1 MTRAVLVVDDQPAVA
16 ASALHGLLAAGFD
29 ARAASSVETALAEL
43 AVSRPDA
50 VVLDHHLGDGD
61 AAAPL
66 RHALAALRLPVL
78 VVSGLDSDRAREI
91 AAAHGWPLILKPLT
105 DGPLADAVGNLFTP
119 HGDPMPDRD
128 SPDPRPS
135 LPPSMPPAPAVIAPR
150 EEPLP
155 APPPAPAVAT
165 TPSGRPLNVPP
176 VVQAIDR
183 VGDIVACIIIGH
195 LCALGKVSGEVAV
208 LAIGAIVGVG
218 TGLRQVGARAGTGA
232 GVGVVG
238 LLVLGVGRWLAP
250 AAAGAELA
258 RASGVFGLVAV
269 LVLGAAGC
277 PKLPPVSGCAP
288 LAQRCDGDRPQVCS
302 PTQRWHYV
310 GDEPCGATPGQS
322 CQVRAGVA
330 GCARGPAAAALGADP
345 CAIECSEECRGAL
358 LAKPDCAQEPRR

>member
-1 MTRAVLVVDDQPAVA
+1 MTRAVLVVDDAPNVA
-16 ASALHGLLAAGFD
+16 ASAVHALEAAGLT
-29 ARAASSVETALAEL
+29 ARSALTAQTALAEL
-43 AVSRPDA
+43 AVSPVAA
-50 VVLDHHLGDGD
+50 VVLDYHLGAG
-61 AAAPL
+61 AAGL
-66 RHALAALRLPVL
+66 RHVLVALRLPVL
-78 VVSGLDSDRAREI
+78 LVSGLDEDVARGI
-91 AAAHGWPLILKPLT
+91 AAAHGWPFLQKPVEDNALVASVFNLLT
-105 DGPLADAVGNLFTP
+105 ASEPA
-119 HGDPMPDRD
+119 PMPDRP

-135 LPPSMPPAPAVIAPR
+135 IVPDLPPAPATIAPR
-150 EEPLP
+150 EAPLP